1 MRRFLVLLIALAIL
15 FQGAALA
22 GNILFTTN
30 DYEVSYDYSWNFAI
44 GQYDGNLYVFYQLN
58 DHGVT
63 TNGYSV
69 TEDLT
74 QPLAPLEY
82 TLETDSAY
90 NYFPSGNRI
99 GAFYFG
105 EDGYLHVC
113 DVTFQSDHAIGYD
126 ELAAFDVEGEDMA
139 YLYPLMSVICGD
151 YFICA
156 SMSETG
162 AYSLYTLDMPEGTMR
177 ETDTDDENTLT
188 NVVGICPYDDESVI
202 VATQD
207 VDLGPAVSF
216 YLYTPE
222 DGALAQ
228 ATVISMDQVDMTFS
242 TPAYDSETDTIY
254 YIIDDTLYAMTG
266 FDQDTITALP
276 DYQGE
281 CFSMQNGQAFVSD
294 DGYYVVSDGTTLCA
308 ESLNPDAVVEP
319 AQNELTIYGRGE
331 DDVVYNT
338 TNAYGR
344 NNGGATVQDITERPE
359 GSSISADIIAQSGAI
374 DLYMV
379 KTNSAEYAALVNRG
393 YLLPIESDKIQS
405 FVDRMYPQMRDEIT
419 RDGQALALPVNF
431 ETGCISYNPT
441 VFAALGLTEG
451 DVPETW
457 MEFLTLLARMPEL
470 VADTDYAVFGAWN
483 IDYYM
488 RSLLANA
495 IIADFCQRYVSGE
508 ELDTAQLSA
517 LMTELDKIDF
527 TSMGLSTDPDDRQ
540 DGDDE
545 KTVFHQSLG
554 ISLRRDDGFFQPMP
568 LGLQE
573 EMQGVIDGEMTV
585 VILNPY
591 STNQEAAIAFLETM
605 LENVPT
611 TVQASVCADWE
622 GGVKMDG
629 ADDSLQRVEDN
640 IATIQ
645 AELETATDED
655 EIAQYQALL
664 DEALA
669 SKDYVMGRFYWEVS
683 PELLERYQRWAGSI
697 RVQKYIGLD
706 FWDEIVPIIDKYL
719 DGSSTPDAMIDAIVS
734 KLNVAMHE

>member
-1 MRRFLVLLIALAIL
+1 MMRRFLVLLIAFAIL

-22 GNILFTTN
+22 NDILFTTN

-44 GQYDGNLYVFYQLN
+44 GQYAGNLYVFYQLN
-58 DHGVT
+58 NHGVT
-63 TNGYSV
+63 TKGYSV
-69 TEDLT
+69 AEDLT

-105 EDGYLHVC
+105 EDGYLHIC
-113 DVTFQSDHAIGYD
+113 NVTFQSDQAISYE
-126 ELAAFDVEGEDMA
+126 ELAAFDYMGEDMA
-139 YLYPLMSVICGD
+139 YLYPFMPVICGD

-162 AYSLYTLDMPEGTMR
+162 AYSLYALDMPDGIMR
-177 ETDTDDENTLT
+177 VTDTDDKNALI

-207 VDLGPAVSF
+207 VDLGPSVSF

-266 FDQDTITALP
+266 FDQGTITALP

-281 CFSMQNGQAFVSD
+281 CFSMQNGQAFVSG
-294 DGYYVVSDGTTLCA
+294 DGYYVVSDGTTICA
-308 ESLNPDAVVEP
+308 ASLNPDAVEKPV
-319 AQNELTIYGRGE
+319 QSELTIYSRGE
-331 DDVVYNT
+331 EEVVYNT
-338 TNAYGR
+338 INAYGR

-374 DLYMV
+374 DLYIV
-379 KTNSAEYAALVNRG
+379 KTNKAEYAALVNRG

-431 ETGCISYNPT
+431 ETGCVSYNPA
-441 VFAALGLTEG
+441 VFAALGLRED

-457 MEFLTLLARMPEL
+457 MEFLTLLQRMPEL

-488 RSLLANA
+488 RSQLANA
-495 IIADFCQRYVSGE
+495 IIADFCHRYVAGE

-545 KTVFHQSLG
+545 KTVFHQSLEV
-554 ISLRRDDGFFQPMP
+554 SLRRDGFFLPMP

-573 EMQGVIDGEMTV
+573 GMQGVIDGEMTV
-585 VILNPY
+585 VIMNPY

-605 LENVPT
+605 LDNVPA

-629 ADDSLQRVEDN
+629 ADDSLQRAEDN

-645 AELETATDED
+645 AELEAATDED

-664 DEALA
+664 DEAFA
-669 SKDYVMGRFYWEVS
+669 SKDWVMARFYWEVS
-683 PELLERYQRWAGSI
+683 PELLEKYHELIGNI

-706 FWDEIVPIIDKYL
+706 FWEEIVPIIDKYL
-719 DGSSTPDAMIDAIVS
+719 DGSSTLDAMIDAIVS
-734 KLNVAMHE
+734 KLNIAMQE